1 MKILAIDCS
10 TEACSVAL
18 SDNGE
23 LTECFELAAREHTQ
37 KLLPM
42 VSKILSDSELSLS
55 QIDAIGF
62 GRGPGSFT
70 GLRICLGAVQ
80 GLAFGSEIPVIP
92 ISSLA
97 ALAQTAIDAHQIA
110 DSTLLLSTL
119 DARMDE
125 IYWGVYQAT
134 NGLVE
139 LQGSESLTTPEQLV
153 IPQSMFEVGEILAIG
168 HGLNYG
174 QRIAC
179 AAKIS
184 MLDATLLPRASAVL
198 RLACSKY
205 QEGHLLSA
213 HEALPLYLRDQVT
226 WKKLAEQ

>member
-1 MKILAIDCS
+1 MKLLAIDCS

-18 SDNGE
+18 FNDGE
-23 LTECFELAAREHTQ
+23 ITECFELAARAHTQ
-37 KLLPM
+37 RLLPM
-42 VSKILSDSELSLS
+42 VSQVLSDSDLSLQ

-97 ALAQTAIDAHQIA
+97 ALAQTAVGVHPIA
-110 DSTLLLSTL
+110 DATVLLSTL

-125 IYWGVYQAT
+125 IYWGVYEVT
-134 NGLVE
+134 KGLVE
-139 LQGSESLTTPEQLV
+139 LRGRESLSAPEQLA
-153 IPQSMFEVGEILAIG
+153 IPQSTLDNGGIVAIG

-179 AAKIS
+179 ANQIS
-184 MLDATLLPRASAVL
+184 ILDLELLPRASAVL
-198 RLACSKY
+198 ALACAEYRK
-205 QEGHLLSA
+205 GHLLSA
-213 HEALPLYLRDQVT
+213 HQALPLYLRDQVT
-226 WKKLAEQ
+226 WKKLADQ